1 MVIIIRRLGR
11 SLSHSLTLD
20 VGAAPSYSDLDDSY
34 LEEFLLLFLVPL
46 NRPARSGVRVH

>member
-34 LEEFLLLFLVPL
+34 LEEFLLFVVPL